1 MSEATESSTP
11 ASRPRYKAAP
21 AASGP
26 ASGPSRLEMPSFDLP
41 KMEIPAGFREIAEKG
56 VSQAKETYEKMK
68 SVAEEATDVI
78 EDAFATAAKG
88 ASDIGLKMIEAAR
101 ENTNSAFDFA
111 AQLMTVKSLSEVVE
125 LSTAQAR
132 KQYEAVTAQTKEL
145 AAIAQKVAVDTAEP
159 VKESL
164 GKVFKAA

>member
-1 MSEATESSTP
+1 MD
-11 ASRPRYKAAP
+11 
-21 AASGP
+21 
-26 ASGPSRLEMPSFDLP
+26 MP

-68 SVAEEATDVI
+68 SATDEATDVI
-78 EDAFATAAKG
+78 EDTFATASKG
-88 ASDIGLKMIEAAR
+88 ASEFGLKLIEAAR
-101 ENTNSAFDFA
+101 QNTNAAFDFA
-111 AQLMTVKSLSEVVE
+111 AQLMTVKSLSEAVE

-132 KQYEAVTAQTKEL
+132 KQYEAIASQTKEL
-145 AAIAQKVAVDTAEP
+145 AAIAQKVAADTAEP

>member
-1 MSEATESSTP
+1 MSEAPESSTP
-11 ASRPRYKAAP
+11 LSRPRYKAAP
-21 AASGP
+21 AAP
-26 ASGPSRLEMPSFDLP
+26 GPSKLEMPSFDMP

-111 AQLMTVKSLSEVVE
+111 TQLMTVKSLSEVVE
-125 LSTAQAR
+125 LSTTQAR

-164 GKVFKAA
+164 GKVFRAA